1 MEAFI
6 TIYKI
11 DSQWEFAVYNS
22 GKSNGLDN
30 SLEGDGWDVQ
40 VEDDMSKPMADSCWC
55 LVETNEVL

>member
-30 SLEGDGWDVQ
+30 SLEGDGRDVQ
-40 VEDDMSKPMADSCWC
+40 VEDDMSKPMADSC
-55 LVETNEVL
+55 